1 MTGSSSSRRRIL
13 NRSEVNQDEET
24 HHRDS
29 GEGRSSRSHSL
40 PHGHHNHV
48 RVLKRESSSGNLV
61 RIFYALVR
69 QGKVLRLY
77 PVAFPLFR
85 RNKSM
90 KNMRVFSLR
99 VEGDDEAI
107 LAIVLF
113 GIVAHLV
120 GHLQSLL
127 GILTGSEG
135 GQVRPRLVIDILLAA
150 KLRKKNDYQQLAD
163 QKIWLNP

>member
-1 MTGSSSSRRRIL
+1 
-13 NRSEVNQDEET
+13 
-24 HHRDS
+24 
-29 GEGRSSRSHSL
+29 
-40 PHGHHNHV
+40 
-48 RVLKRESSSGNLV
+48 
-61 RIFYALVR
+61 
-69 QGKVLRLY
+69 
-77 PVAFPLFR
+77 
-85 RNKSM
+85 
-90 KNMRVFSLR
+90 MRGFSLR

-135 GQVRPRLVIDILLAA
+135 GQVRPRLVILLAA
-150 KLRKKNDYQQLAD
+150 KLRKKKNDYQQLAD

>member
-1 MTGSSSSRRRIL
+1 M
-13 NRSEVNQDEET
+13 
-24 HHRDS
+24 
-29 GEGRSSRSHSL
+29 
-40 PHGHHNHV
+40 
-48 RVLKRESSSGNLV
+48 

-90 KNMRVFSLR
+90 KNMRGFSLR

-107 LAIVLF
+107 LAI
-113 GIVAHLV
+113 
-120 GHLQSLL
+120 
-127 GILTGSEG
+127 
-135 GQVRPRLVIDILLAA
+135 
-150 KLRKKNDYQQLAD
+150 KKKNDYQQLAD